1 MIGQQIIQIHE
12 VDSTNNYAAKLLSE
26 GKLAHGT
33 VILAEHQTAG
43 RGQRGR
49 NWQSVGAKQ
58 FTGTYFLKTDF
69 LSVDNLCFL
78 NMGIALAVRG
88 MVQSFTRRK
97 VSIKWPNDIFIENQK
112 IAGILIETNWKNGR
126 VEGAIAGIGVNISP
140 VQSVGYAT
148 SLEELSGKSPEVLSV
163 LDELSKQMNEFY
175 QYLQQSDFN
184 YLKNAYESFLWKK
197 DEEIVLEERQD
208 PVPFTGIIRG
218 VDQIGNLLL
227 ERDGVIT
234 VYHNQELN
242 FEANYAKGTSTSLSD
257 LSQE

>member
-1 MIGQQIIQIHE
+1 MIGQQIIQLHE

-26 GKLAHGT
+26 GKLTHGT

-69 LSVDNLCFL
+69 LSVDHLCYL
-78 NMGIALAVRG
+78 NMAIALAVRE
-88 MVQSFTRRK
+88 MVQSFTRK
-97 VSIKWPNDIFIENQK
+97 QVSIKWPNDIFVGSHK

-126 VEGAIAGIGVNISP
+126 VEGAIVGIGVNISP

-148 SLEELSGKSPEVLSV
+148 SLEELSGKSPDVFSV
-163 LDELSKQMNEFY
+163 LDVLSGQMNVFY
-175 QYLQQSDFN
+175 QYVQQADFDF
-184 YLKNAYESFLWKK
+184 LKSTYESLLWKK
-197 DEEIVLEERQD
+197 DEAIVLEERQNA
-208 PVPFTGIIRG
+208 VPFTGIIRG
-218 VDQIGNLLL
+218 VDLIGNLLV
-227 ERDGVIT
+227 EKDGVIN

-242 FEANYAKGTSTSLSD
+242 FEANYGKELRIPNS
-257 LSQE
+257 

>member
-1 MIGQQIIQIHE
+1 MIGQQIIQLHE

-49 NWQSVGAKQ
+49 SWQSVGSKQ

-69 LSVDNLCFL
+69 LSVDHLCYL
-78 NMGIALAVRG
+78 NMSIALAVRG
-88 MVQSFTRRK
+88 AIQSFTRK
-97 VSIKWPNDIFIENQK
+97 EVSIKWPNDIFIDNHK

-126 VEGAIAGIGVNISP
+126 VEGAIIGIGVNISP

-148 SLEELSGKSPEVLSV
+148 SLEELSGKSPDILSLLDVLTEN
-163 LDELSKQMNEFY
+163 LNEFY
-175 QYLQQSDFN
+175 QHIQQADFD
-184 YLKNAYESFLWKK
+184 YLKKNYESFLWKK
-197 DEEIVLEERQD
+197 DEEIILEERHD
-208 PVPFTGIIRG
+208 PIPFMGIIRG
-218 VDQIGNLLL
+218 VDQIGNLLV
-227 ERDGVIT
+227 EKDGIIT

-242 FEANYAKGTSTSLSD
+242 FEANYEKFKL
-257 LSQE
+257 

>member
-1 MIGQQIIQIHE
+1 MIGQQIIQLHE

-49 NWQSVGAKQ
+49 SWQSVGAKQ

-69 LSVDNLCFL
+69 LSVDHLCYL

-88 MVQSFTRRK
+88 MVQTFTRKK
-97 VSIKWPNDIFIENQK
+97 VSIKWPNDIFVENHK

-126 VEGAIAGIGVNISP
+126 VEGAIVGIGVNSSP
-140 VQSVGYAT
+140 IQTVGYAT
-148 SLEELSGKSPEVLSV
+148 SLEELSGKAPDTLSV
-163 LDELSKQMNEFY
+163 LDALTGQLREFY
-175 QYLQQSDFN
+175 QHIQQADFEF
-184 YLKNAYESFLWKK
+184 LKKTYESNLWKK
-197 DEEIVLEERQD
+197 DEEITLEERQN
-208 PVPFTGIIRG
+208 PVPFVGIIRG
-218 VDQIGNLLL
+218 VDQIGNLLV
-227 ERDGVIT
+227 EKDGIIT

-242 FEANYAKGTSTSLSD
+242 FEANYGSEKLKID
-257 LSQE
+257 N

>member
-1 MIGQQIIQIHE
+1 MIGQQIIQLHE

-49 NWQSVGAKQ
+49 NWQSVGSRQ

-69 LSVDNLCFL
+69 LSVDHLCYL
-78 NMGIALAVRG
+78 NMGIALAVRQ
-88 MVQSFTRRK
+88 MIQSFTSKK
-97 VSIKWPNDIFIENQK
+97 VSIKWPNDIFIDTYK

-126 VEGAIAGIGVNISP
+126 VEGAVVGIGVNISP

-148 SLEELSGKSPEVLSV
+148 SLEELSGKSPEIFSV
-163 LDELSKQMNEFY
+163 LDALTKNLNEFY
-175 QYLQQSDFN
+175 QYIQQGDFD
-184 YLKNAYESFLWKK
+184 YLKHTYESFLWKK
-197 DEEIVLEERQD
+197 DEEITLEERQIS
-208 PVPFTGIIRG
+208 VPFTGIIRG
-218 VDQIGNLLL
+218 VDQIGNLLV
-227 ERDGVIT
+227 EREGVIT

-242 FEANYAKGTSTSLSD
+242 FEANYGKVKM
-257 LSQE
+257 

>member
-49 NWQSVGAKQ
+49 NWQSVGSKQ

-69 LSVDNLCFL
+69 LSVDHLCYL

-88 MVQSFTRRK
+88 MIQSFTRK
-97 VSIKWPNDIFIENQK
+97 QVSIKWPNDIFIDSQK

-126 VEGAIAGIGVNISP
+126 VEGAIVGIGVNISP
-140 VQSVGYAT
+140 VRSVGYAT
-148 SLEELSGKSPEVLSV
+148 SLEELSGKSPEILSV

-175 QYLQQSDFN
+175 HYLQQSDFN
-184 YLKNAYESFLWKK
+184 NLKSIYESFLWKK
-197 DEEIVLEERQD
+197 DEEIVLEERQN
-208 PVPFTGIIRG
+208 PVPFMGIIRG

-227 ERDGVIT
+227 EKDGVIT

-242 FEANYAKGTSTSLSD
+242 FEANYSNININIKI
-257 LSQE
+257 

>member
-1 MIGQQIIQIHE
+1 MIGQQIIQLHE

-49 NWQSVGAKQ
+49 NWQSVGSKQ

-69 LSVDNLCFL
+69 LSVDHLCYL
-78 NMGIALAVRG
+78 NMGIALSVRE
-88 MVQSFTRRK
+88 MIQTFTKKK
-97 VSIKWPNDIFIENQK
+97 VTIKWPNDIFIDNQK

-126 VEGAIAGIGVNISP
+126 VEGAIVGIGINISP
-140 VQSVGYAT
+140 VQSVVYAT
-148 SLEELSGKSPEVLSV
+148 SLEELSGKTPDVLSV
-163 LDELSKQMNEFY
+163 LDGLTDKLSEFY
-175 QYLQQSDFN
+175 HYIQQADFD
-184 YLKNAYESFLWKK
+184 YLKQTYESFLWKK
-197 DEEIVLEERQD
+197 DEEITLEERQN

-218 VDQIGNLLL
+218 VDQIGNLLV

-234 VYHNQELN
+234 IYHNQELN
-242 FEANYAKGTSTSLSD
+242 FEANYAKGITSS
-257 LSQE
+257 

>member
-49 NWQSVGAKQ
+49 NWQSVGSKQ

-69 LSVDNLCFL
+69 LSVDHLCYL

-88 MVQSFTRRK
+88 MIQSFTRK
-97 VSIKWPNDIFIENQK
+97 QVSIKWPNDIFIDSHK

-126 VEGAIAGIGVNISP
+126 VEGAIVGIGANISP
-140 VQSVGYAT
+140 VRSVGYAT
-148 SLEELSGKSPEVLSV
+148 SLEELSGKSPEILSV

-175 QYLQQSDFN
+175 HYLQQSDFN
-184 YLKNAYESFLWKK
+184 NLKSIYESFLWKK
-197 DEEIVLEERQD
+197 DEEIVLEERQN
-208 PVPFTGIIRG
+208 PVPFKGIIRG

-242 FEANYAKGTSTSLSD
+242 FEANYGKGLRMPNS
-257 LSQE
+257 

>member
-58 FTGTYFLKTDF
+58 FTASYFLKTDF
-69 LSVDNLCFL
+69 LSVDDLCYL
-78 NMGIALAVRG
+78 NMGIALSVRG
-88 MVQSFTRRK
+88 MIQSFSRK
-97 VSIKWPNDIFIENQK
+97 EVSIKWPNDIFIDNQK

-126 VEGAIAGIGVNISP
+126 VEGAIVGIGVNISP
-140 VQSVGYAT
+140 VQSVSYAT
-148 SLEELSGKSPEVLSV
+148 SLEELSGKSPDLLTV
-163 LDELSKQMNEFY
+163 LDGLTEKMNGFY
-175 QYLQQSDFN
+175 QHLQGGGFD
-184 YLKNAYESFLWKK
+184 YLKNAYESVLWKK
-197 DEEIVLEERQD
+197 DEEITLEERQNSIR
-208 PVPFTGIIRG
+208 FKGIIRG
-218 VDQIGNLLL
+218 VDPIGNLLV
-227 ERDGVIT
+227 ERDGIVT

-242 FEANYAKGTSTSLSD
+242 FEANYVSEKLKM
-257 LSQE
+257 

>member
-49 NWQSVGAKQ
+49 SWQSVGSKQ

-69 LSVDNLCFL
+69 LSVDHLCYL
-78 NMGIALAVRG
+78 NMGVALAVRG
-88 MVQSFTRRK
+88 LVQSFTRRK
-97 VSIKWPNDIFIENQK
+97 VSIKWPNDIFIDNYK

-126 VEGAIAGIGVNISP
+126 VEGAIVGVGVNISP
-140 VQSVGYAT
+140 VKSVGYAT
-148 SLEELSGKSPEVLSV
+148 SLEEISGKTPERLSV
-163 LDELSKQMNEFY
+163 LDVLSGQMTEYY
-175 QYLQQSDFN
+175 QHLQLGDFD
-184 YLKNAYESFLWKK
+184 YLKSTYESFLWKK
-197 DEEIVLEERQD
+197 DEEIILEERQN

-218 VDQIGNLLL
+218 VDQIGNLLV
-227 ERDGVIT
+227 EKEGVVMI
-234 VYHNQELN
+234 YHNQELN
-242 FEANYAKGTSTSLSD
+242 FEANYSKVKI
-257 LSQE
+257 

>member
-1 MIGQQIIQIHE
+1 MIGQQIIQLHE

-26 GKLAHGT
+26 GKLTHGT

-69 LSVDNLCFL
+69 LSVDHLCYL
-78 NMGIALAVRG
+78 NMAIALAVRD
-88 MVQSFTRRK
+88 MVQSFTRK
-97 VSIKWPNDIFIENQK
+97 NVSIKWPNDIFIGSQK

-126 VEGAIAGIGVNISP
+126 VEGAIVGVGVNISP

-148 SLEELSGKSPEVLSV
+148 SLEELSGKSPEVFSV
-163 LDELSKQMNEFY
+163 LDVLSKCMNEYY
-175 QYLQQSDFN
+175 QYIQQADFDR
-184 YLKNAYESFLWKK
+184 LKTTYESFLWKK
-197 DEEIVLEERQD
+197 DEEIVLEERQNQI
-208 PVPFTGIIRG
+208 PFTGIIRG
-218 VDQIGNLLL
+218 VDQIGNLLV
-227 ERDGVIT
+227 EKEGVVM

-242 FEANYAKGTSTSLSD
+242 FEANYGRVIPNA
-257 LSQE
+257 

>member
-26 GKLAHGT
+26 GKLTHGT

-49 NWQSVGAKQ
+49 NWQSIGAKQ

-69 LSVDNLCFL
+69 LSVDHLCYL
-78 NMGIALAVRG
+78 NMSIALAVRE
-88 MVQSFTRRK
+88 MIQSFTRK
-97 VSIKWPNDIFIENQK
+97 EVAIKWPNDIFIGSQK

-126 VEGAIAGIGVNISP
+126 VEGAIVGIGVNISP

-148 SLEELSGKSPEVLSV
+148 SLEELSGKSPEVFTV
-163 LDELSKQMNEFY
+163 LDALSRSLNTFY
-175 QYLQQSDFN
+175 HYVQQADFD
-184 YLKNAYESFLWKK
+184 YLKRTYESFLWKK
-197 DEEIVLEERQD
+197 DEEIVLEERQN

-218 VDQIGNLLL
+218 VDQIGNLLV
-227 ERDGVIT
+227 ERDGIVT

-242 FEANYAKGTSTSLSD
+242 FESNYGRAVPNA
-257 LSQE
+257 

>member
-1 MIGQQIIQIHE
+1 MIGQQIIQLHE

-26 GKLAHGT
+26 GKLTHGT

-69 LSVDNLCFL
+69 LSVDHLCYL
-78 NMGIALAVRG
+78 NMAIALAVRD
-88 MVQSFTRRK
+88 MVQSFTRK
-97 VSIKWPNDIFIENQK
+97 NVSIKWPNDIFIGSQK

-126 VEGAIAGIGVNISP
+126 VEGAIVGVGVNISP

-148 SLEELSGKSPEVLSV
+148 SLEELSGKSPEVFSV
-163 LDELSKQMNEFY
+163 LDALSKCMNEYY
-175 QYLQQSDFN
+175 QYIQQADFDQ
-184 YLKNAYESFLWKK
+184 LKTTYESFLWKK
-197 DEEIVLEERQD
+197 DEEIVLEERQNQI
-208 PVPFTGIIRG
+208 PFKGIIRG
-218 VDQIGNLLL
+218 VDQIGNLLV
-227 ERDGVIT
+227 EKEGVVM

-242 FEANYAKGTSTSLSD
+242 FEANYGK
-257 LSQE
+257 EFRIPN

>member
-1 MIGQQIIQIHE
+1 MIGQQIIQLHE

-69 LSVDNLCFL
+69 LSVDHLCYL

-88 MVQSFTRRK
+88 MIQTYTRKK
-97 VSIKWPNDIFIENQK
+97 VCIKWPNDIFVENQK
-112 IAGILIETNWKNGR
+112 AAGILIETNWKNGR
-126 VEGAIAGIGVNISP
+126 VEGAIVGIGVNISP

-163 LDELSKQMNEFY
+163 LDVLSKNMNEFY
-175 QYLQQSDFN
+175 QYLRESDFS
-184 YLKNAYESFLWKK
+184 YLKSTYESFLWKK
-197 DEEIVLEERQD
+197 DEEIILEERQI

-218 VDQIGNLLL
+218 VDQIGNLLV

-242 FEANYAKGTSTSLSD
+242 FESNYHKGITN
-257 LSQE
+257 

>member
-1 MIGQQIIQIHE
+1 MIGQQIIQLHE

-49 NWQSVGAKQ
+49 NWQSVGSKQ
-58 FTGTYFLKTDF
+58 FTGTFFLKTDF
-69 LSVDNLCFL
+69 LSVDHLCYL
-78 NMGIALAVRG
+78 NMSIALSVRG
-88 MVQSFTRRK
+88 MVQSFTRKK
-97 VSIKWPNDIFIENQK
+97 VSIKWPNDIFVENHK

-126 VEGAIAGIGVNISP
+126 VEGAIVGIGLNLSP

-148 SLEELSGKSPEVLSV
+148 SLEELSGKSPEVLTV
-163 LDELSKQMNEFY
+163 LDVLNENLTEFY
-175 QYLQQSDFN
+175 QYLQHADFD
-184 YLKNAYESFLWKK
+184 YLKSTYESFLWKK
-197 DEEIVLEERQD
+197 DEEIILEERQN

-218 VDQIGNLLL
+218 VDQIGNLLV
-227 ERDGVIT
+227 EKEGIVT

-242 FEANYAKGTSTSLSD
+242 FEANYAKVIPNA
-257 LSQE
+257 

>member
-26 GKLAHGT
+26 GKLTHGT

-49 NWQSVGAKQ
+49 NWQSIGAKQ

-69 LSVDNLCFL
+69 LSVDHLCYL
-78 NMGIALAVRG
+78 NMSIALAVRE
-88 MVQSFTRRK
+88 MIQSFTRK
-97 VSIKWPNDIFIENQK
+97 EVAIKWPNDIFIGSLK

-126 VEGAIAGIGVNISP
+126 VEGAIVGIGVNISP

-148 SLEELSGKSPEVLSV
+148 SLEELSGKSPEVFTV
-163 LDELSKQMNEFY
+163 LDALSRSLNGFY
-175 QYLQQSDFN
+175 HYVQQADFD
-184 YLKNAYESFLWKK
+184 YLKRTYESFLWKK
-197 DEEIVLEERQD
+197 DEEIVLEERQN

-218 VDQIGNLLL
+218 VDQIGNLLV
-227 ERDGVIT
+227 ERDGIIT

-242 FEANYAKGTSTSLSD
+242 FESNYGRIIPNT
-257 LSQE
+257 

>member
-12 VDSTNNYAAKLLSE
+12 VDSTNNYAAKLLLE

-49 NWQSVGAKQ
+49 NWQSVGARQ

-69 LSVDNLCFL
+69 LSVDHLCYL
-78 NMGIALAVRG
+78 NMSIALAVRAL
-88 MVQSFTRRK
+88 VQTFSRRK
-97 VSIKWPNDIFIENQK
+97 VSIKWPNDIFIDSHK

-126 VEGAIAGIGVNISP
+126 VEGAIVGIGVNISP

-148 SLEELSGKSPEVLSV
+148 SLEEISGRTPEILSV
-163 LDELSKQMNEFY
+163 LDVLSKELTETY
-175 QYLQQSDFN
+175 HYLQLGDFD
-184 YLKNAYESFLWKK
+184 YLKQTFESFLWNK
-197 DEEIVLEERQD
+197 DVEITLEERQN
-208 PVPFTGIIRG
+208 PIPFRGIIRG
-218 VDQIGNLLL
+218 VDQIGNLLV
-227 ERDGVIT
+227 ERDGIVT

-242 FEANYAKGTSTSLSD
+242 FEANYGRVIPNP
-257 LSQE
+257 